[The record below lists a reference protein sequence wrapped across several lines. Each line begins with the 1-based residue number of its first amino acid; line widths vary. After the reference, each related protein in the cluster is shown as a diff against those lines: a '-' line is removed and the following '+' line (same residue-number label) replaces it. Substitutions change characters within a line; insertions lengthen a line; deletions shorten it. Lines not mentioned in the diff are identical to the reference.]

1 MTSDVILEITRGI
14 RFHYSKFNTSL
25 GGGAAEKAMLGLG
38 HSYSR
43 AHVKFNVN
51 RKDNMIIQ
59 AICILD
65 QVDAWRTSD
74 ADRQGPEHVLDACE
88 GVVRLAL
95 PRDAKDRCVSALQQ
109 VVLDE
114 DVARD
119 IMNAGRASM
128 GQELNQMDLVSVNLF
143 ADK

>member
-51 RKDNMIIQ
+51 R
-59 AICILD
+59 
-65 QVDAWRTSD
+65 
-74 ADRQGPEHVLDACE
+74 
-88 GVVRLAL
+88 
-95 PRDAKDRCVSALQQ
+95 
-109 VVLDE
+109 E
-114 DVARD
+114 DLSL
-119 IMNAGRASM
+119 IHI
-128 GQELNQMDLVSVNLF
+128 
-143 ADK
+143 

>member
-51 RKDNMIIQ
+51 REDNMIIQ

-65 QVDAWRTSD
+65 QVDVWGTSD

-88 GVVRLAL
+88 GVVQLAL
-95 PRDAKDRCVSALQQ
+95 PGAEGHREGRCT
-109 VVLDE
+109 
-114 DVARD
+114 
-119 IMNAGRASM
+119 RAW
-128 GQELNQMDLVSVNLF
+128 
-143 ADK
+143 